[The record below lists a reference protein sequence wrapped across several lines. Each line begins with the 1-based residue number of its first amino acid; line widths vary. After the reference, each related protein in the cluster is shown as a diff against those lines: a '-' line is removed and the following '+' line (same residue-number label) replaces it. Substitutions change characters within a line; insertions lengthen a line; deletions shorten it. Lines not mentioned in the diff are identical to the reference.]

1 MLASP
6 VVLWRG
12 GRALSRVA
20 AICILAVLA
29 WTGCRRNTGPDASY
43 QQAFTLY
50 QQLYASQ
57 LDDAYGDP
65 RMEEVVALL
74 RAVDSRSS
82 DAATADGLL
91 GTIQRGRDAL
101 AKERA
106 AREKLTGAANA
117 PVATSDIDPSKFFP
131 TSAPPDAGVQDP
143 FGPGASV
150 AELNAQS
157 GGCLAD
163 NEPFTE
169 QGTGVTGTVYRV
181 VPTEGCK
188 GKLPGLTGQIVLV
201 VGGKIYRRTADPR
214 PPPAAA
220 PDAGVQTAAR
230 TATAPARS
238 SKPAEAPPPYQVVY
252 PGQPI
257 PEGMVPATA
266 QQQQQ

>member
-1 MLASP
+1 MLAFP
-6 VVLWRG
+6 VVLWHG
-12 GRALSRVA
+12 GRTLSRLAV
-20 AICILAVLA
+20 ICIVGVLG
-29 WTGCRRNTGPDASY
+29 WTGCGHRTGPDASY

-50 QQLYASQ
+50 QRLYATQ

-65 RMEEVVALL
+65 KMDEVVALL

-82 DAATADGLL
+82 DAEAAQNLL
-91 GTIQRGRDAL
+91 GTIQRGREAL

-106 AREKLTGAANA
+106 EREKVTAAAKA
-117 PVATSDIDPSKFFP
+117 PPTSSDIDPSKFFP
-131 TSAPPDAGVQDP
+131 PAAPDAGAQDP

-150 AELNAQS
+150 AELNVQS

-181 VPTEGCK
+181 APTEACRN
-188 GKLPGLTGQIVLV
+188 KLPGLAGQIVLV

-220 PDAGVQTAAR
+220 PDAGVQTASR
-230 TATAPARS
+230 T
-238 SKPAEAPPPYQVVY
+238 APPPAKPKPADAPPQYQVVY
-252 PGQPI
+252 PGQPM
-257 PEGMVPATA
+257 PQGMVPATP
-266 QQQQQ
+266 QQQQ